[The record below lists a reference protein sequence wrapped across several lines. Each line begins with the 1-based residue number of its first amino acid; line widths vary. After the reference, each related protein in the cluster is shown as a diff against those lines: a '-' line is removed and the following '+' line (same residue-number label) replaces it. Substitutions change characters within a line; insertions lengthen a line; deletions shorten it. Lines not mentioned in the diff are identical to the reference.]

1 MTEEKGIVS
10 EVDNVEIEVN
20 GAARSVPEG
29 ATVEALLRELGLD
42 GRTVV
47 VELNRQIVRRTE
59 LSDTRL
65 EAGDRLELVHFVGGG

>member
-1 MTEEKGIVS
+1 MSHIS
-10 EVDNVEIEVN
+10 IEVN
-20 GAARSVPEG
+20 GRARTVPEG
-29 ATVEALLRELGLD
+29 ATVEQLLTDLGLD

-65 EAGDRLELVHFVGGG
+65 EGGDRLELVHFVGGG